1 MRLFSSDGE
10 DSASSQ
16 PKGQPA
22 VTRKLSSMVQWRS
35 LLVFW
40 RLGGSFDDRQGG
52 KLSGEGLSGPDNGRL
67 CFIRLKRQ
75 ETGRQFLPRRFAQ
88 NSG

>member
-1 MRLFSSDGE
+1 
-10 DSASSQ
+10 
-16 PKGQPA
+16 
-22 VTRKLSSMVQWRS
+22 MVQWRS
-35 LLVFW
+35 LLVFL

-75 ETGRQFLPRRFAQ
+75 DIGRQFLPAPLCTELRIGGAFLLLVV
-88 NSG
+88 S